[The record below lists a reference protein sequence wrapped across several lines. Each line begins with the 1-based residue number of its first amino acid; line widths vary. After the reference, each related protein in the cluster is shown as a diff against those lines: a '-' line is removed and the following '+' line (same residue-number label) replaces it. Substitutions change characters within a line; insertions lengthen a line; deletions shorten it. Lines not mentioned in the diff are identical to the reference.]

1 MTRAFSI
8 AGFVALTGL
17 GWFFFELSNTWPFNA
32 DRVFALRFMFAI
44 FALAA
49 ACSFL
54 LARWRLLPP
63 ILLLA
68 AFVATSAMS
77 SATFSAAYVM
87 TAGVIVL
94 LSGLLSLRFR
104 PLLNIR

>member
-8 AGFVALTGL
+8 AAFVALTGL
-17 GWFFFELSNTWPFNA
+17 GWFFFELNQVWPFNQ
-32 DRVFALRFMFAI
+32 DRVFALRTVYAV

-54 LARWRLLPP
+54 LAHWRLLPP

-68 AFVATSAMS
+68 GFIATSAMS
-77 SATFSAAYVM
+77 NAAFSAAYVM
-87 TAGVIVL
+87 IAGFIVI

-104 PLLNIR
+104 PSLNVR